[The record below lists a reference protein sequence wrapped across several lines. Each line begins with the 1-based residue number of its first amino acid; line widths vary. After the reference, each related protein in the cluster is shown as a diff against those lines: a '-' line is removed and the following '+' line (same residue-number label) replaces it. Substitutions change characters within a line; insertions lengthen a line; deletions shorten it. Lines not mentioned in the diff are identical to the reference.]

1 MLQAALLLLNFAC
14 DATFICY
21 NTVEQCRTDLQK
33 YKCDATEG
41 DSNNAA
47 GYINIDITF

>member
-21 NTVEQCRTDLQK
+21 NTVEHCRTDLQK
-33 YKCDATEG
+33 YKSATQQKG
-41 DSNNAA
+41 
-47 GYINIDITF
+47 ILVMQPVT